1 MIKVYSTSACPRCK
15 ILEHYLSEHK
25 IAHFSKEVSAEDI
38 TDMRVAGYFKLECPI
53 IERREGEYHGPDE
66 FFEGMKLDEKRL
78 RELI

>member
-53 IERREGEYHGPDE
+53 IEVAVGDYHGPDE
-66 FFEGMKLDEKRL
+66 FFEGMKLDVERL